1 MNNRILIATAPLMVA
16 LALVGIF
23 VATRWPLWEQSLMSD
38 QSPASWLSSA
48 QLLGASFLA
57 LRLGLDHTFNWKLS
71 AWLTIAILLLA
82 LDEQF
87 MLHEQ
92 WKYGCEN
99 WFALC
104 SYAWI
109 RELPMICVAIFG
121 ALTILYLARCVPS
134 RDCRRILFASI
145 SVGLLALGTDLL
157 DVLRLLSPFEE
168 VIEVSAEAL
177 FIGALLIAS
186 PDKKQSAA
194 LR

>member
-1 MNNRILIATAPLMVA
+1 MPLMVA
-16 LALVGIF
+16 LALVGVF
-23 VATRWPLWEQSLMSD
+23 VVARWPLWQQSLMSD

-48 QLLGASFLA
+48 QLLGASILA
-57 LRLGLDHTFNWKLS
+57 LRLGLDHTLSRKLS
-71 AWLTIAILLLA
+71 AWLTMAMLILA

-92 WKYGCEN
+92 WKYGCES

-104 SYAWI
+104 GYAWI
-109 RELPMICVAIFG
+109 RELPTMCVAILG
-121 ALTILYLARCVPS
+121 ALTILYLARYVAD

-145 SVGLLALGTDLL
+145 SVGLLALCTDLMN
-157 DVLRLLSPFEE
+157 VNLLSPFEE

-186 PDKKQSAA
+186 PDKKPSVVP
-194 LR
+194 R